1 MAKSSSKTSDP
12 VVRYLPAVGTP
23 PPARFDEPTPR
34 EIVRELDRFVVGQE
48 AAKRAVAVAL
58 RNRARRLHV
67 DPGIADEIAPKNIV
81 LMGPTGV
88 GKTEVARRLARL
100 ARSPFLKVEA
110 SKFTEV
116 GYVGR
121 DVESMIRDLVEIS
134 VAMVREELV
143 DEIRDRA
150 EGSAEDRVLDL
161 LFTGKESA
169 APPGAAGGADGEEG
183 DNGSRVNEEARR
195 RFRTGEFDDRRVEVE
210 VREPPPP
217 FLEALGGHGEDFDV
231 QMVESLRG
239 LFGPRY
245 RRTEMA
251 VPQAYDYFVQ
261 EEEDRLVDARSLS
274 RSALERAEDHGIV
287 FIDEIDKVTSPR
299 DSAGPDVSR
308 EGVQRDLLPLLDGTA
323 VTTRYGSVRTDHIL
337 FIAAG
342 AFQESRPA
350 DLIPEIQGR
359 FPIRVELDPL
369 SADEFERILTEPESA
384 LLRQYEALLQTEG
397 VEISFE
403 PEAIREIAETAARVN
418 ESMEDI
424 GARRLH
430 TILERVLEEVLFE
443 APDLETAKRTID
455 ADYVEQMLEGVME
468 DEDLSRFIL

>member
-1 MAKSSSKTSDP
+1 M
-12 VVRYLPAVGTP
+12 VRYFPAVGTP

-58 RNRARRLHV
+58 RNRARRLYV

-161 LFTGKESA
+161 LFTGEERPA
-169 APPGAAGGADGEEG
+169 PGITAPPEAGGGADGGDGAGGDGVSEE
-183 DNGSRVNEEARR
+183 VRR
-195 RFRTGEFDDRRVEVE
+195 RFRTGEFDDRRIEVE
-210 VREPPPP
+210 VREAPPP
-217 FLEALGGHGEDFDV
+217 FLEALGGHSEDLDV

-261 EEEDRLVDARSLS
+261 EEEEKLVDTRSLS

-299 DSAGPDVSR
+299 DSGGPDVSR
-308 EGVQRDLLPLLDGTA
+308 EGVQRDLLPLLDGTS
-323 VTTRYGSVRTDHIL
+323 VSTRYGSVRTDHIL

-369 SADEFERILTEPESA
+369 SAVEFERILTEPESA
-384 LLRQYEALLQTEG
+384 LLRQYEALLLTEG

-403 PEAIREIAETAARVN
+403 PDAIREIAETAARVN
-418 ESMEDI
+418 ETMEDI

-430 TILERVLEEVLFE
+430 TILERVLEEILFE
-443 APDLETAKRTID
+443 APDLETKKRTID
-455 ADYVEQMLEGVME
+455 ADYVGRMLEGVME

>member
-1 MAKSSSKTSDP
+1 M
-12 VVRYLPAVGTP
+12 VRYFPAVGTP
-23 PPARFDEPTPR
+23 APARFDEPTPR

-67 DPGIADEIAPKNIV
+67 EPGIADEIAPKNIV
-81 LMGPTGV
+81 LVGPTGV

-121 DVESMIRDLVEIS
+121 DVESMIRDLVEVS

-161 LFTGKESA
+161 LFAGEERTAPETA
-169 APPGAAGGADGEEG
+169 APPEAGGGADGEEG
-183 DNGSRVNEEARR
+183 AGGAEVSEETRR

-217 FLEALGGHGEDFDV
+217 FLEALGSHGEDFDV
-231 QMVESLRG
+231 QVVESLRG

-261 EEEDRLVDARSLS
+261 EEEEKLVDARSLS

-323 VTTRYGSVRTDHIL
+323 VSTRYGSVRTDHIL

-369 SADEFERILTEPESA
+369 SAVEFERILTEPESA
-384 LLRQYEALLQTEG
+384 LLRQYEALLLTEG
-397 VEISFE
+397 VEIFFE
-403 PEAIREIAETAARVN
+403 PDAVREIAETAARVN

-443 APDLETAKRTID
+443 APDLEAKKRTID
-455 ADYVEQMLEGVME
+455 ADYVAQMLEGVME

>member
-1 MAKSSSKTSDP
+1 M
-12 VVRYLPAVGTP
+12 VRYFPALGTP

-34 EIVRELDRFVVGQE
+34 EIVQELDRFVVGQE

-67 DPGIADEIAPKNIV
+67 DPNLAEEIAPKNIV
-81 LMGPTGV
+81 LVGPTGV

-121 DVESMIRDLVEIS
+121 DVESMIRDLVEVS

-143 DEIRDRA
+143 EEIRDRA

-161 LFTGKESA
+161 LFAGETRPGP
-169 APPGAAGGADGEEG
+169 APEAEGGAGGEEG
-183 DNGSRVNEEARR
+183 AGEFEVGEETRR
-195 RFRTGEFDDRRVEVE
+195 RFRSGEFDDRRVEVE

-217 FLEALGGHGEDFDV
+217 FLEALGGHAEDFDV
-231 QMVESLRG
+231 QTVESLRG

-261 EEEDRLVDARSLS
+261 EEEDNLVDARSLS

-287 FIDEIDKVTSPR
+287 FIDEIDKVASPR

-323 VTTRYGSVRTDHIL
+323 VSTRYGSVRTDHIL

-369 SADEFERILTEPESA
+369 SAVEFERILTEPESA
-384 LLRQYEALLQTEG
+384 LLRQYEALLLTEG

-403 PEAIREIAETAARVN
+403 PEAIREIAVTAARVN

-443 APDLETAKRTID
+443 APDLETKKRTID
-455 ADYVEQMLEGVME
+455 ADYVGQMLEGVVE
-468 DEDLSRFIL
+468 DEDLSLFIL

>member
-1 MAKSSSKTSDP
+1 M
-12 VVRYLPAVGTP
+12 VRYFPAVGKP
-23 PPARFDEPTPR
+23 PPAQFDEPTPR
-34 EIVRELDRFVVGQE
+34 EIVRELDRFVIGQE

-67 DPGIADEIAPKNIV
+67 NPNIADEIAPKNIV

-121 DVESMIRDLVEIS
+121 DVESMIRDLVEVS

-161 LFTGKESA
+161 LFAGEESA
-169 APPGAAGGADGEEG
+169 APSETGGDGEGTGGPEV
-183 DNGSRVNEEARR
+183 SEEVRR

-217 FLEALGGHGEDFDV
+217 FLEALGSHAEDFDV
-231 QMVESLRG
+231 QVVESLRG

-261 EEEDRLVDARSLS
+261 EEEDNLVDARGLS

-287 FIDEIDKVTSPR
+287 FIDEIDKVASPR

-323 VTTRYGSVRTDHIL
+323 VSTRYGSVRTDHIL

-369 SADEFERILTEPESA
+369 SAVEFERILTEPESA
-384 LLRQYEALLQTEG
+384 LLRQYEALLLTEG
-397 VEISFE
+397 IEISFE
-403 PEAIREIAETAARVN
+403 PDAIREIAETAARVN

-443 APDLETAKRTID
+443 APDLETEKRTID
-455 ADYVEQMLEGVME
+455 ADYVGQMLEGVLE